1 MVGFWQG
8 PASAPKR
15 AIRAV
20 DVGAPSGGTDGLP
33 REDISGKLTATLLKN
48 LSSPDWKAS
57 IVIFG
62 RVVCSNLL
70 RECLLLEG

>member
-1 MVGFWQG
+1 MDGAIWQG
-8 PASAPKR
+8 PALAPKR

-48 LSSPDWKAS
+48 MSSPDWKVS
-57 IVIFG
+57 IFILC
-62 RVVCSNLL
+62 R
-70 RECLLLEG
+70 